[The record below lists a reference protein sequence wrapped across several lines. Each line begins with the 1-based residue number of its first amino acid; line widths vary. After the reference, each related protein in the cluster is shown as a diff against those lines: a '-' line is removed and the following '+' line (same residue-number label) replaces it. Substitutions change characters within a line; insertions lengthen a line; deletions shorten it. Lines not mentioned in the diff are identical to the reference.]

1 MYEPEQQEP
10 MNITRYQTKKS
21 IAQGMLDISL
31 LTANISQL
39 KYVLQV
45 GQKHEFYTLLIMLLS
60 VVIFLQ
66 ASTITYNNFKFYKN
80 IFQMSTG
87 VLNLSMNLLNDCNVN
102 ANSNSN
108 KSKVDKP
115 SHVISFI
122 VTGSSFLVVVINLLI
137 SAFDPT
143 ILQYIDVQ

>member
-1 MYEPEQQEP
+1 MYQQQHES

-45 GQKHEFYTLLIMLLS
+45 GHKHEFYTLLIMLLS

-66 ASTITYNNFKFYKN
+66 ASPSCHMFSCPSQFDTTFFFADEHGRVK
-80 IFQMSTG
+80 
-87 VLNLSMNLLNDCNVN
+87 LVN
-102 ANSNSN
+102 E
-108 KSKVDKP
+108 
-115 SHVISFI
+115 
-122 VTGSSFLVVVINLLI
+122 LI
-137 SAFDPT
+137 KR
-143 ILQYIDVQ
+143 L

>member
-1 MYEPEQQEP
+1 MYQQQHES

-45 GQKHEFYTLLIMLLS
+45 GHKHEFYTLLIMLLS

-66 ASTITYNNFKFYKN
+66 ASPSCHMFSYAL
-80 IFQMSTG
+80 
-87 VLNLSMNLLNDCNVN
+87 VLNYYFFFADEHGRVKLVN
-102 ANSNSN
+102 E
-108 KSKVDKP
+108 
-115 SHVISFI
+115 
-122 VTGSSFLVVVINLLI
+122 LI
-137 SAFDPT
+137 KR
-143 ILQYIDVQ
+143 L

>member
-1 MYEPEQQEP
+1 MVKVTPLDAKIAQTNEELSHEPL
-10 MNITRYQTKKS
+10 NLSRYQTKKS

-45 GQKHEFYTLLIMLLS
+45 GHKHEFYTLLIMLLS
-60 VVIFLQ
+60 VVIFL
-66 ASTITYNNFKFYKN
+66 
-80 IFQMSTG
+80 QMSTG

-102 ANSNSN
+102 ARHTTNNKPNAADKSSN
-108 KSKVDKP
+108 
-115 SHVISFI
+115 VISFI

-143 ILQYIDVQ
+143 ILRYIEMQ